1 VSKLVEQYSGQ
12 GATGYDDQRVGTKR
26 FKAEE
31 EAFDK
36 LFALAS
42 PKTVLDIPVGTGRW
56 FPAYVHAQVAVL
68 GIDASKDMLQ
78 EAGKKLQ
85 KLGARGIELTK
96 GDAFDRAFFES
107 LGRRF
112 DLVVCVRFLN
122 WIPSERVATVL
133 ANLDAVA
140 ENHVL
145 IGVGVLQG
153 SKGSLKRLRAKLT
166 LWSTNIRRKRQ
177 GRAQE
182 HVHDPTLIATLTDN
196 LGWKE
201 VERSY
206 IFSRNGRDSYFVLY
220 RRKG

>member
-1 VSKLVEQYSGQ
+1 MSKLVEQYSGQ

-31 EAFDK
+31 AAFDK
-36 LFALAS
+36 LFALAK
-42 PKTVLDIPVGTGRW
+42 PRTVLDIPVGTGRW
-56 FPAYVHAQVAVL
+56 LPAYVRAGVEVV

-85 KLGARGIELTK
+85 TLGATGIELVQ
-96 GDAFDRAFFES
+96 GDAFDCGFFQS

-122 WIPSERVATVL
+122 WIPSDKVAAIL
-133 ANLDAVA
+133 KNLDDVA

-153 SKGSLKRLRAKLT
+153 RKGSIQRLHAKLT
-166 LWSTNIRRKRQ
+166 LWSTNMRRKRQ

-182 HVHDPTLIATLTDN
+182 HVHDPDFIASLTES
-196 LGWKE
+196 LGWQE

-220 RRKG
+220 RC